1 MQPSSCEAALL
12 QMLGKEVLELRWDT
26 KVASLSLSSRTL
38 ISETFLHVA
47 AALVACRRRQRDKP
61 EKLFTTMLSMHEVK
75 NSHHLL
81 HAAGKTVVRALGRMH
96 GRRVARQT

>member
-1 MQPSSCEAALL
+1 ME
-12 QMLGKEVLELRWDT
+12 KEVIELRWDT

-38 ISETFLHVA
+38 ISEPFLHVA
-47 AALVACRRRQRDKP
+47 AALAACRRGQRDKP
-61 EKLFTTMLSMHEVK
+61 DKATFFTMLSMHEVQ
-75 NSHHLL
+75 NPHHLL